1 MFSRRSLLRVSGPVL
16 ILSCLCLSVPL
27 LGQEGLSTL
36 RGTVTDPSGGVVPGV
51 EVVVEEMATG
61 MTVRKIATD
70 GQGNYEVPALKEG
83 TYRLKAAKSGF
94 KTFVATDIFLASDQ
108 VKRVDVELQVG
119 TTTTESVANN
129 TVLLPCQPTPIPL
142 RSRSLPPCRKS

>member
-1 MFSRRSLLRVSGPVL
+1 MRASSLLK
-16 ILSCLCLSVPL
+16 
-27 LGQEGLSTL
+27 
-36 RGTVTDPSGGVVPGV
+36 
-51 EVVVEEMATG
+51 
-61 MTVRKIATD
+61 VRKIATD

-119 TTTTESVANN
+119 TTTTEVKVSAAANVIQVESGKLDSQFSADN
-129 TVLLPCQPTPIPL
+129 TVLLP
-142 RSRSLPPCRKS
+142 RRCR